1 MREVWK
7 KYDRIE
13 YDGELWFSS
22 FGRVKRTSY
31 IGFLGKHDAYKTIY
45 TDRVV
50 TPSSNGNG
58 YKYVTVSSKGKK
70 KHIYVHRA
78 VAELFLPKVEGQT
91 EVNHI
96 DYDRGNNNVI
106 NLEWCTRSENVQ
118 HSVEHI
124 RHPRPSVWST
134 PWGAGIRLK
143 KGKFE
148 VSVSYAGKQHY
159 AGRYDSIEEAQSAR
173 RNKLIELGI
182 GEYDRI
188 YYQNK

>member
-1 MREVWK
+1 M
-7 KYDRIE
+7 
-13 YDGELWFSS
+13 
-22 FGRVKRTSY
+22 
-31 IGFLGKHDAYKTIY
+31 
-45 TDRVV
+45 
-50 TPSSNGNG
+50 
-58 YKYVTVSSKGKK
+58 
-70 KHIYVHRA
+70 
-78 VAELFLPKVEGQT
+78 
-91 EVNHI
+91 
-96 DYDRGNNNVI
+96 
-106 NLEWCTRSENVQ
+106 
-118 HSVEHI
+118 
-124 RHPRPSVWST
+124 WST